1 MLKAEGICV
10 SWSINFNIQSMSSKR
25 KQEKKEQKIQIKGAR
40 THNLKNIDVSMPRD
54 KMIAITGL
62 SGSGKS
68 SLAFDTIFAEGQR
81 RYVESLS
88 AYARQFLRQM
98 QKPDV
103 DEITGLSPAISI
115 DQKSRSNNPRSTVAT
130 ITEIYDYLRV
140 LYARIGKPHCIVCGR
155 EIQKLSNDEIVS
167 FVYNKVRSIKKD
179 KKGDKSV
186 LGVTYNTS
194 KIQIFSPVVRGRKG
208 EYYQM
213 LYDFLS
219 KGYTSVRIDGKFH
232 NLREQIT
239 LAKTKKH
246 DIDVLIDELYIS
258 EFSEN
263 KQTTRERLAEAIEKA
278 LDESNGLLRIVAED
292 EKQKKKDLNEGWI
305 ISSNFSCPHD
315 GFSFPEIEPRLFSF
329 NSPYGACEACNGLG
343 TKHLFGTE
351 PCEGCHG
358 ARLRH
363 EALHVYLG
371 GPNEK
376 KRKNIVDV
384 TNMSIKDAF
393 EFFGDLKLSKKDEEI
408 SRVVIKEIMDR
419 LGFMLDVGIDYLTL
433 DRRANTLSGGEAQR
447 IRLASQLGSRLVG
460 AMYVLDEPTI
470 GLHQRDNDKLI
481 KTLKDLRDLGNTILV
496 VEHDE
501 DTILSSDY
509 LIDIGPGAGKHGGEV
524 VVSGPLDEL
533 LEHKKK
539 YQSLTL
545 DYLRGDKEIPI
556 PKKRRTTN
564 KGSLKIKGGNAFNIE
579 NLNIEVPLGKLTT
592 ITGVSGSGKS
602 TFMYEIIHRNLRARF
617 DRKYRSNKV
626 YNCTSFTGTEYL
638 HRSISIDQSPIGRTP
653 RSNPATYTGAF
664 TFIREL
670 FAETTE
676 ARLRGW
682 KPGRFSFNVKG
693 GRCEACQ
700 GNGLIAVEMHFLPTV
715 YVTCDI
721 CKGKRF
727 EKETLQV
734 KYKKK
739 NIHEVLQMTIE
750 EAYNFFEDIPAIS
763 DRLKTLVEVGLG
775 YLQLGQSATTLS
787 GGEAQRVKIAS
798 ELYRPFTQKTLYLLD
813 EPTIGLHYEDV
824 SKLIEILQT
833 LVNRG
838 NTVMLIE
845 HNLEIVKSSDYI
857 IDIGPEGGD
866 GGGKIVAKGTPE
878 QVAANPKSYTGKYL
892 SRVLKKK

>member
-1 MLKAEGICV
+1 
-10 SWSINFNIQSMSSKR
+10 N
-25 KQEKKEQKIQIKGAR
+25 
-40 THNLKNIDVSMPRD
+40 
-54 KMIAITGL
+54 
-62 SGSGKS
+62 
-68 SLAFDTIFAEGQR
+68 
-81 RYVESLS
+81 
-88 AYARQFLRQM
+88 
-98 QKPDV
+98 
-103 DEITGLSPAISI
+103 
-115 DQKSRSNNPRSTVAT
+115 
-130 ITEIYDYLRV
+130 
-140 LYARIGKPHCIVCGR
+140 
-155 EIQKLSNDEIVS
+155 
-167 FVYNKVRSIKKD
+167 

-186 LGVTYNTS
+186 LGITYNTS
-194 KIQIFSPVVRGRKG
+194 KVQIFSPVVRGRKG

-545 DYLRGDKEIPI
+545 DYLRGDKEIPV

-592 ITGVSGSGKS
+592 ITG
-602 TFMYEIIHRNLRARF
+602 
-617 DRKYRSNKV
+617 
-626 YNCTSFTGTEYL
+626 
-638 HRSISIDQSPIGRTP
+638 
-653 RSNPATYTGAF
+653 
-664 TFIREL
+664 
-670 FAETTE
+670 
-676 ARLRGW
+676 
-682 KPGRFSFNVKG
+682 
-693 GRCEACQ
+693 
-700 GNGLIAVEMHFLPTV
+700 
-715 YVTCDI
+715 
-721 CKGKRF
+721 
-727 EKETLQV
+727 
-734 KYKKK
+734 
-739 NIHEVLQMTIE
+739 
-750 EAYNFFEDIPAIS
+750 
-763 DRLKTLVEVGLG
+763 
-775 YLQLGQSATTLS
+775 
-787 GGEAQRVKIAS
+787 
-798 ELYRPFTQKTLYLLD
+798 
-813 EPTIGLHYEDV
+813 
-824 SKLIEILQT
+824 
-833 LVNRG
+833 
-838 NTVMLIE
+838 
-845 HNLEIVKSSDYI
+845 
-857 IDIGPEGGD
+857 
-866 GGGKIVAKGTPE
+866 
-878 QVAANPKSYTGKYL
+878 
-892 SRVLKKK
+892 

>member
-1 MLKAEGICV
+1 
-10 SWSINFNIQSMSSKR
+10 MSSKR